1 MDKEKMEC
9 KDKTKI
15 ETLLIQIDD
24 KKEQIEKLNSEIESL
39 KNNVELLKSEQ
50 YCKMLEKA
58 NNLLNKYYLYFIP
71 QFEVFY
77 FCYCNNVLEN
87 QCCAEVSYFDFV
99 IKRNSGTISYD
110 EDETSMIMYES
121 YFDNVL
127 VLNSEQAKMIQDK
140 INKATIHHKQ
150 TIKDLYD
157 DLYEFFKLKMLE
169 FD

>member
-9 KDKTKI
+9 RDKTKI

-71 QFEVFY
+71 QLEAFY
-77 FCYCNNVLEN
+77 FCYCNNVLES
-87 QCCAEVSYFDFV
+87 QCGAEVSYFDFV